1 MKYHVVAR
9 VRSED
14 PKAIRPVLERRV
26 TASGG
31 FVRPLSNGF
40 ELKLSIEGASASD
53 LNRQFLSDLRSMEQR
68 THVFSEWLS
77 ERGGRERFYDFDPR
91 AHPPVLRERL

>member
-1 MKYHVVAR
+1 MKYQVVAR

-26 TASGG
+26 VASGG
-31 FVRPLSNGF
+31 FFRPLSNGF
-40 ELKLSIEGASASD
+40 EFKVSLEGNSAED
-53 LNRQFLSDLRSMEQR
+53 LNRQFLTDLRSREEQ

-77 ERGGRERFYDFDPR
+77 ERGNRERFFDLDAR
-91 AHPPVLRERL
+91 APHGTRVHP